1 MCYLSALLTDV
12 TLLDIAFV
20 FSLDCGKTPDRY
32 KQVWQADR
40 PLKKDLKKK
49 KKKHLEKVVI
59 SSSGRWNRLVIL
71 SGPLAKLGLVKEI
84 DGEI

>member
-12 TLLDIAFV
+12 TLLYIPFV
-20 FSLDCGKTPDRY
+20 FSLDGGRNTR
-32 KQVWQADR
+32 QIQTSATSRQASEEG
-40 PLKKDLKKK
+40 L
-49 KKKHLEKVVI
+49 KKHLEIVVI
-59 SSSGRWNRLVIL
+59 SSSGRWDRLVIL